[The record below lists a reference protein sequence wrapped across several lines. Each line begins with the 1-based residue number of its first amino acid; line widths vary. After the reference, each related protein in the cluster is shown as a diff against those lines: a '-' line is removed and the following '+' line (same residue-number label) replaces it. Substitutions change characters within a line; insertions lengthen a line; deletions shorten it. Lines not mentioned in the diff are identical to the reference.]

1 MKINWREMWAL
12 EEPTYTEEDRDKI
25 EEDMQDIASSI
36 VAIHLGVPVL
46 WFLES
51 CKPLS
56 FIANQALVFLSPAAN
71 FVGLDSWWRKAATIS
86 SRRSNVDSFIEAIE
100 QLEIKKNEQQNR

>member
-1 MKINWREMWAL
+1 MKINWREMWSL
-12 EEPTYTEEDRDKI
+12 EEPSPVEESRDKI
-25 EEDMQDIASSI
+25 EEDMQNIASSI

-56 FIANQALVFLSPAAN
+56 FIANQALVFFSPAAN
-71 FVGLDSWWRKAATIS
+71 FIGLDSWWRKATAIS

>member
-1 MKINWREMWAL
+1 MKINWREMWSL
-12 EEPTYTEEDRDKI
+12 EEQASAEEVEDQTEKDI
-25 EEDMQDIASSI
+25 QNIASSI
-36 VAIHLGVPVL
+36 VAIHLGVPAL

-56 FIANQALVFLSPAAN
+56 FIANQALVFFSPAAN
-71 FVGLDSWWRKAATIS
+71 FLGLDSWWRKAATIS
-86 SRRSNVDSFIEAIE
+86 SRRSNVEAFIEAIE

>member
-1 MKINWREMWAL
+1 MKINWREMWSL
-12 EEPTYTEEDRDKI
+12 EEQASAEEIGDQTEEDI
-25 EEDMQDIASSI
+25 QNIAGSI
-36 VAIHLGVPVL
+36 VAIHLGVPAL

-56 FIANQALVFLSPAAN
+56 FIANQALVFFSPAAN
-71 FVGLDSWWRKAATIS
+71 FLGLDSWWRKAATIS
-86 SRRSNVDSFIEAIE
+86 SRRSNVEAFIEAIE